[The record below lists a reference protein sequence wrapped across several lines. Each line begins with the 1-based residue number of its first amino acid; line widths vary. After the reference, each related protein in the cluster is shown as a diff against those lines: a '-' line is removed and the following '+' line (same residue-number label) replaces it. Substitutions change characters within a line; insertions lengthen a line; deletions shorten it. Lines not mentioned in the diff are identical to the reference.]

1 MLDLNTTCDHTCDE
15 MEAETKQAIRLL
27 QAEKARDCDGQ
38 LLTWL
43 KNRLFSQ
50 ISNDF
55 TTQELNR
62 VLADVV
68 ESDGSVGLVKALL
81 SLGADVNFFR
91 RPSSHA
97 WSKMTQRHPGGERN
111 DILLRATIRCRPE
124 TVSVLASRADQAN
137 LDSALHHAIVRRDLR
152 VIATLLEHGAN
163 PAPLHD
169 DFQNLIYHNQIE
181 IVKLLLSGHH
191 LPCLACRSTA
201 LRIAVECRSL
211 EILQLLLKHWADVN
225 YRNAIALIRAVETG
239 RLDFVATL
247 LSGTVRASPR
257 SLDTAIGRIWQLID
271 NRDDDALCDILD
283 LCLSAGASGSET
295 THLVTDGFLELI
307 SKRKTRF
314 VETIL
319 HHKQLPEQF
328 GAAALVEAMRTEQL
342 GLMRKLLE
350 LRPTAS
356 TLSTALSYALSIS
369 IPKVQQEAIRMLID
383 AGAKGSCAADALVK
397 IVHSLV
403 AGLRYGDKVSIA
415 RDQMLFRL
423 LLHEGEADVNF
434 AKGEALQIA
443 VRSGCVDVVEQMVAK
458 GPSPQV
464 LGAALSWAMELV
476 DRKQKHC
483 MVEALLRR
491 PLDPDAAGKALLT
504 VFQTDPDDV

>member
-1 MLDLNTTCDHTCDE
+1 
-15 MEAETKQAIRLL
+15 MEAEIKQAIRLL
-27 QAEKARDCDGQ
+27 QAQRARDRDGQ

-43 KNRLFSQ
+43 KNRLSSQ

-62 VLADVV
+62 ALADVV
-68 ESDGSVGLVKALL
+68 ESDGSVGLVRALL
-81 SLGADVNFFR
+81 SLGADVNFLR

-97 WSKMTQRHPGGERN
+97 WPKMTQRHLGGERN
-111 DILLRATIRCRPE
+111 DVLLRATIRCRPE
-124 TVSVLASRADQAN
+124 TVRVLASRADQAN
-137 LDSALHHAIVRRDLR
+137 LDSVLHHALVRGDLR
-152 VIATLLEHGAN
+152 VIAVLLEHGAN

-169 DFQNLIYHNQIE
+169 DFQNLVYHNQID

-257 SLDTAIGRIWQLID
+257 SLDAAIGRVWQLID
-271 NRDDDALCDILD
+271 NRDDDTLCDILD
-283 LCLSAGASGSET
+283 LCLSAGASGPKT
-295 THLVTDGFLELI
+295 TRLVTEGFLELVR
-307 SKRKTRF
+307 KRKTRF

-319 HHKQLPEQF
+319 QHKRLPEQF

-342 GLMRKLLE
+342 SLIRKLLGF
-350 LRPTAS
+350 RPTAS
-356 TLSTALSYALSIS
+356 TLSTALSYALNIG
-369 IPKVQQEAIRMLID
+369 IPKVRQEAVRMFID

-403 AGLRYGDKVSIA
+403 AGLRNGDKVSIE

-423 LLHEGEADVNF
+423 LLHDGEADVNF
-434 AKGEALQIA
+434 AKGEALQVA

-458 GPSPQV
+458 GPSPQA
-464 LGAALSWAMELV
+464 LGAALSWAMELA
-476 DRKQKHC
+476 DGKQKRQ
-483 MVEALLRR
+483 MVETLLRQ
-491 PLDPDAAGKALLT
+491 PVDPDAAGKALVT
-504 VFQTDPDDV
+504 VFKTDPDNV